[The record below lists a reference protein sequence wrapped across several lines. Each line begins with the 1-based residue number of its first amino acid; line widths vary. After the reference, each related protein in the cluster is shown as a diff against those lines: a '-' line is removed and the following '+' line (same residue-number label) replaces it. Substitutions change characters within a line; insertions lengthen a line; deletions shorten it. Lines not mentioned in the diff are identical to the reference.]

1 MFTFVQR
8 MCVFAAAGVGLFAQS
23 TPVVPA
29 SDART
34 SGMIGIVA
42 GQNARLNALNVGVP
56 SVATPANAVACTA
69 TLTFWD
75 GGGTPL
81 KSLTVGVPA
90 GKNMY
95 LDLFGEADLALGVL
109 DRREI
114 RGTITLPPAP
124 VSTTSTLPTPCKIIG
139 SLELIDVSTNKTLV
153 VVGVGH
159 DLPSA
164 VTVTATP

>member
-1 MFTFVQR
+1 
-8 MCVFAAAGVGLFAQS
+8 
-23 TPVVPA
+23 
-29 SDART
+29 
-34 SGMIGIVA
+34 
-42 GQNARLNALNVGVP
+42 
-56 SVATPANAVACTA
+56 
-69 TLTFWD
+69 
-75 GGGTPL
+75 
-81 KSLTVGVPA
+81 
-90 GKNMY
+90 MY